1 MTDLNK
7 YVILTEIFKIV
18 KKVVESLPKCY
29 TKQEREEIKS
39 RLKKAATDCMVTYG
53 IRKTTVDE
61 LVRRTKIPKGT
72 FYLFYESK
80 EMLLFEVLMEFHE
93 QVEQELFLQIS
104 ELNEEAGIEEWT
116 DILLSCFLTVG
127 KNPMFRIMTTGEIE
141 LLYKKLPPDLL
152 AGHLKED
159 DSNVEKLFSFLP
171 MREVTQEEIAIYS
184 AAFRNLFM
192 TLIYQ
197 LETNQPYYEAA
208 MRVSIRGLLMQMM
221 DY

>member
-1 MTDLNK
+1 M
-7 YVILTEIFKIV
+7 
-18 KKVVESLPKCY
+18 PKCY
-29 TKQEREEIKS
+29 TQQERDDIKR
-39 RLKKAATDCMVTYG
+39 RLKETAADCMVTYG

-93 QVEQELFLQIS
+93 QVEQELFTQIS
-104 ELNEEAGIEEWT
+104 ELNEDAGIEEWT
-116 DILLSCFLTVG
+116 DVLLSCFLTVG

-141 LLYKKLPPDLL
+141 LLYKKLPPEIL
-152 AGHLKED
+152 AEHLKED

-171 MREVTQEEIAIYS
+171 ISDVTQEEVAVYS

-208 MRVSIRGLLMQMM
+208 IRVSIRGLLIQMM
-221 DY
+221 RK